1 MIRTMK
7 SSETAAINETQTPLN
22 DENEEDE
29 GERGDLWAPDGKPHT
44 SSSARRRL

>member
-1 MIRTMK
+1 MDEGRSLCETMTRSAVMIRTMK

-29 GERGDLWAPDGKPHT
+29 GERGDL
-44 SSSARRRL
+44 